1 MVQENKEPLTP
12 HKLAQDLATF
22 AIDRNDLKE
31 LLSVVPK
38 DSSVNL
44 TTLEYE
50 LQILKI
56 LSVGWAIS
64 FFMPATDEKKGPAT
78 QMFWEFIREIANNIS
93 TLTQATSGTHL
104 DYFSILKTRLDT
116 YVKIMQTASQ
126 DAQNPVNV
134 MGPAFADLC
143 NAKNDAVAI
152 LIGTK
157 MFTLT
162 MGAVKEYLNAVRL
175 EDTKLN

>member
-1 MVQENKEPLTP
+1 MVQENKGPMTP
-12 HKLAQDLATF
+12 QKLAQDLATF
-22 AIDRNDLKE
+22 AIDRNDLKQM
-31 LLSVVPK
+31 LAVVPK
-38 DSSVNL
+38 DSSINL

-64 FFMPATDEKKGPAT
+64 FFMPVSDNHKGPIT
-78 QMFWEFIREIANNIS
+78 HMFWELIREIANNIS
-93 TLTQATSGTHL
+93 TLTQATAGTQL
-104 DYFSILKTRLDT
+104 DYFGILKTRLDT
-116 YVKIMQTASQ
+116 YVQIMQNAPQ
-126 DAQNPVNV
+126 DVHNPVNV
-134 MGPAFADLC
+134 MGPAFAELC
-143 NAKNDAVAI
+143 DAKDDAVAI

-162 MGAVKEYLNAVRL
+162 MGAVKEYLNSVKL